1 VWWVSKVARASQAH
15 GVRLEDQLTGL
26 ALLAIVFL
34 PLIEVVARALVGAG
48 IPGSIDYVRHLT
60 LWVAFLGATIAARQD
75 RHLALGFA
83 DFLRGSWRN
92 AASIT
97 AGSVG
102 TAVSLVLAVASAEM
116 VWGERLAITTLGG
129 VVPQW
134 AAQVIM
140 PFGFAL
146 IGLRFLWRTPGGML
160 GRAIAVITTLAAISL
175 FLLPEES
182 RALLLLPGLC
192 LIIVATIAGAPIFV
206 ILGATAS
213 LLFFIDT
220 VPLAAIPVESYRI
233 ASNPILPTIPLFTL
247 AGTILAEG
255 KASERLARLFRALFG
270 WIPGGTAVAT
280 VGVCA
285 FFTTFTGGSGVT
297 ILALGGL
304 LLPVLLRQGYGERFS
319 LGALTVSGSLGI
331 LLPLSLLVILYGV
344 SAHAPIDRLFLAGLV
359 PGVMLVAMVAVY
371 AVYNGWTLSASRSRF
386 HTREALSA
394 IVEAKWEV
402 LLPIAVL
409 YGIFSGHAT
418 LVEVAGLVALY
429 TLVLEFVVNRDL
441 KLGQDLARI
450 LVEAAVMIGG
460 IMIILATAM
469 GLTNYLIYAD
479 VPTLAA
485 EWVQAGIESPWVF
498 LLALNGFLLIAG
510 CLLDIFSALV
520 VIVPLILPVA
530 RAFGIDPL
538 HLGIIFLAN
547 MQLGYL
553 TPPVGMN
560 LFLASFRFKRPL
572 LEICSASVPFF
583 LIMAAGV
590 LIITF
595 FPILSVGVVR
605 VLGL

>member
-1 VWWVSKVARASQAH
+1 MWWVSKVARASQAH